1 MRVLF
6 VCLLIAC
13 GDDAVAGVP
22 DARGTDG
29 GARMTDAGTRDA
41 AIPGFDVVPFD
52 AGDRAP
58 HPRFAELADNT
69 ALDLGAYDC
78 RSRLPEE
85 DLRCELIID
94 YSRLNYDPYLHRIL
108 MFGGGHAATGRTD
121 VDVFDLET
129 LAWQSLYP
137 SMTCA
142 EVETSEI
149 DPRGFHRSTGH
160 PVARHSYD
168 MNVVA
173 DAGGVGRFLMLS
185 TEGFAGYCHRYD
197 SPIRSIAYLQ
207 LAPGH
212 TEWEYSEEFQLPWYY
227 AASAELDPISGMVV
241 VLGSGRESSAGGMW
255 IVDPASLEVVAF
267 AEIDY
272 EGIEQSLVFFPPNG
286 KLYQFVDGSVW
297 EVTLDRED
305 WSRSTST
312 RLAATGPA
320 GHQFAYDSRNAVILG
335 PVIGDAIHV
344 FEPATGTFTMHEMNV
359 VSSEGA
365 RPGNGVEHMLDY
377 DSVDNVAIF
386 LSGGPFDLRTWAYRF
401 RR

>member
-1 MRVLF
+1 MRWLF
-6 VCLLIAC
+6 GFLLAAC
-13 GDDAVAGVP
+13 GDDSAVP
-22 DARGTDG
+22 DAQRS
-29 GARMTDAGTRDA
+29 DAGASTMDSGEARDSEPA
-41 AIPGFDVVPFD
+41 RFDVVPFD
-52 AGDRAP
+52 AGERTP
-58 HPRFAELADNT
+58 HPRFADLADNT

-78 RSRLPEE
+78 RSRVPEE
-85 DLRCELIID
+85 ALRCELIVD
-94 YSRLNYDPYLHRIL
+94 YSRFNYDPYLHRIL

-137 SMTCA
+137 SMMCS
-142 EVETSEI
+142 ELETSAI
-149 DPRGFHRSTGH
+149 DPRGFHVSTGH

-168 MNVVA
+168 MNVIA

-185 TEGFAGYCHRYD
+185 TEGFAGYCHGYD
-197 SPIRSIAYLQ
+197 SPIRSIAYLA
-207 LAPGH
+207 LTPGH
-212 TEWEYSEEFQLPWYY
+212 TEWEYSEEFELPWYY

-241 VLGSGRESSAGGMW
+241 VIGSGRGASAGGMW

-286 KLYQFVDGSVW
+286 KMYQFVDGSVW

-312 RLAATGPA
+312 RLAASGPA

-344 FEPATGTFTMHEMNV
+344 FDPATGAFTIHAMNV
-359 VSSEGA
+359 VSADGA

-377 DSVDNVAIF
+377 DPVDNVAIF